1 MGIKLLDK
9 SVVNKI
15 SAGEVVE
22 KPASI
27 VKELIEN
34 SIDAGAKNIT
44 IEIIDGGIKKI
55 TVIDDGCGIKADE
68 IKLAFMPHATSKL
81 VEIEDLETL
90 NTMGFRGEA
99 LSTISA
105 ISRVTIITKTADE
118 DSAIMVK
125 LEGGEETYRS
135 EVAGVTGTKIEVNDV
150 FYNTPARLK
159 FLRKPKSEESDI
171 TNYVEKMILSHNTI
185 SFKYIVN
192 DKIVYNTSNSSLID
206 NIYTIY
212 GKDVAD
218 GVLEVSYN
226 IGDYSISGYISK
238 PECTKA
244 NRTYQNLFVNG
255 RYCNNPLVSTAVQN
269 AYDNFM
275 MKGKFPLYV
284 LFIKLPQN
292 ELDVNVHPNKLEVKF
307 ENTRKI
313 YQLCNDATYKALY
326 DFNHIR
332 NVDMNNTV
340 ENNNVESFAYENSIH
355 QFINTGNINDEG
367 VSFSSD
373 NNKNEQNTDKETYSS
388 ILNKNNNN
396 SGSFNFQLTNNLL
409 EEINLSET
417 KYSNN
422 NVTDTTPLPKN
433 VEQQDYKKLFDAEYR
448 IVGKIF
454 NTYLILEQ
462 NDRVYMIDQHAA
474 HERQKY
480 DALIKNIENNNLNK
494 QDLLIPYVFTVNNNE
509 YDFISSNL
517 ELLNSFGIEICE
529 FGNNTFRVTSVPLVL
544 AEINIKDFFDNVLSN
559 TNGFVKTPIE
569 NIREKFMQMACK
581 SAIKGGDDIKDSE
594 IKYLLNKL
602 KEETKV
608 LLCPH
613 GRPIIIE
620 IDKKQ
625 IEKWFKRIVDWKR

>member
-1 MGIKLLDK
+1 
-9 SVVNKI
+9 
-15 SAGEVVE
+15 
-22 KPASI
+22 
-27 VKELIEN
+27 
-34 SIDAGAKNIT
+34 
-44 IEIIDGGIKKI
+44 
-55 TVIDDGCGIKADE
+55 
-68 IKLAFMPHATSKL
+68 
-81 VEIEDLETL
+81 
-90 NTMGFRGEA
+90 
-99 LSTISA
+99 
-105 ISRVTIITKTADE
+105 
-118 DSAIMVK
+118 
-125 LEGGEETYRS
+125 
-135 EVAGVTGTKIEVNDV
+135 
-150 FYNTPARLK
+150 
-159 FLRKPKSEESDI
+159 
-171 TNYVEKMILSHNTI
+171 
-185 SFKYIVN
+185 
-192 DKIVYNTSNSSLID
+192 
-206 NIYTIY
+206 
-212 GKDVAD
+212 
-218 GVLEVSYN
+218 
-226 IGDYSISGYISK
+226 
-238 PECTKA
+238 
-244 NRTYQNLFVNG
+244 
-255 RYCNNPLVSTAVQN
+255 
-269 AYDNFM
+269 M

-313 YQLCNDATYKALY
+313 YQLCIDATYKALY

-355 QFINTGNINDEG
+355 QFTNPGNINDEG

-373 NNKNEQNTDKETYSS
+373 NNKNEQNMDQETYSS

-417 KYSNN
+417 KFSNN